1 MDSPAAATYD
11 QKGPVSLVSFLQR
24 RLHARPEG
32 RDAHVSG
39 PPKALELQALTSM
52 SAALGRSEDPEA
64 VARVL
69 IDEVRAHFY
78 AEVAAVALLSD
89 DGNEATGLL
98 AHGNEGELAWWREVT
113 IDLRTEPSGIAS
125 AAFEAVPF
133 AVYDAEHSPALHP
146 ELVARIGVKS
156 AAFIPLISEGRVSAV
171 LAVATTTAPRAFAR
185 DELAMLQALAGEAA
199 LALGRTR
206 SSSALAEALQRE
218 RLVAAIA
225 RRVRSE
231 LDLDAVLRV
240 AVEETGRA
248 LEVARCFIRLGEPG
262 GSMPIA
268 AEWDADGLE
277 SIGSVAD
284 RLPASN
290 LAARERRTVVIAD
303 VARSPELEDPTLGGR
318 ATLLDLG
325 TEAVLAT
332 PILVFDR
339 MIGVFALHRSESGS
353 WTSGEIALAE
363 AVAREAGLA
372 IHTAQLLRENSRRLE
387 QQVALLQAARVVT
400 AELRLEAVL
409 QRLVDEVA
417 PLLNADAADCY
428 LIDPDRGTFQCAA
441 VHGLPL
447 SLIGLEF
454 PVGSGL
460 AAQAVKRGHPVVS
473 SAYGTL
479 TRPVPHSAYED
490 FQGVIVAPVTWSGET
505 RGVLGVGTKDPVRAF
520 SDADAMLLEAFAS
533 LASLALR
540 NAESFEERSR
550 QARIESGFYRIAAVL
565 GETLSIAET
574 VEAVAHAACDALG
587 GDSACV
593 LTPGAQGL
601 RPAGTWGLPE
611 DLQAKLAE
619 GLLPDTPVLEGVAR
633 DRRLLAAPSLV
644 GDERFGAGWEELGYA
659 SLLAVPLSVPR
670 TDESGLVVVLF
681 RQQRELVDDDLDLAV
696 HLAQAARGALERA
709 ELFETER
716 NSRTLSQQLAQSGS
730 VVASE
735 LDPAA
740 VLDETVQRAPAMLGV
755 EACVFVTLEGEEL
768 VVASASGY
776 EAESAIG
783 LRFPATAKPAG
794 DVLAAGSP
802 LGLDDVGSDESAARG
817 DPLLGSG
824 FSAYLGV
831 PLTAPDGEGV
841 LAVYSRAPRVWR
853 QEETDAL
860 AALAAGAASA
870 LANAELYQRVTH
882 EKERSEAILANIAD
896 GIVAV
901 DRDGQVVLWN
911 AAAQGITGVAAS
923 EALGRRPV
931 DVLQRRLEAE
941 GDVTGGDRL
950 VSIPRGSEDVWLSL
964 TEAVMRDPAGA
975 VSGRIFAFRD
985 ISGERA
991 VEQMKSDFVSAVSH
1005 ELRTPLTSIYGFA
1018 ETLLRADLAFGDQER
1033 ATFLG
1038 YIASEAERLTRIVDT
1053 LLNVARLDSGD
1064 LTVTLAPIDVRS
1076 LITEVVAEVEESAV
1090 ASGNGHRFVIDLPE
1104 GPFDAHTDRDKLRQV
1119 LSQLVDN
1126 AVKYSP
1132 EGATVT
1138 ITGRQTEVAFEFLV
1152 SDEGVGIPHAEQD
1165 RIFRKFYRGEA
1176 STREGRLGGTGLGL
1190 FIAQGLVSAL
1200 GGRISVTSTEGAGA
1214 CFAFAIPLVE
1224 TSVAGTV

>member
-1 MDSPAAATYD
+1 M
-11 QKGPVSLVSFLQR
+11 SLVSFLQR
-24 RLHARPEG
+24 RLRARPEG
-32 RDAHVSG
+32 RDAPLG
-39 PPKALELQALTSM
+39 APPKALELQVLTSM
-52 SAALGRSEDPEA
+52 SAALGRSEDPQL
-64 VARVL
+64 VAQIL
-69 IDEVRAHFY
+69 IDEVLAHFD
-78 AEVAAVALLSD
+78 AEVAAVALISA

-98 AHGNEGELAWWREVT
+98 ARGLDGELAWWRDVT

-125 AAFEAVPF
+125 AAFEAAPF

-146 ELVARIGVKS
+146 EIVARIGAKS
-156 AAFIPLISEGRVSAV
+156 AAFIPLISDGRVSAV
-171 LAVATTTAPRAFAR
+171 LAVATTTAARSFSR
-185 DELAMLQALAGEAA
+185 DELALLQALAGEAA

-206 SSSALAEALQRE
+206 SSSALAEALRRE

-268 AEWDADGLE
+268 AEWDADGVE
-277 SIGSVAD
+277 SIGAVAD

-290 LAARERRTVVIAD
+290 LAARERRTVAIAD

-318 ATLLDLG
+318 ATLIDLG
-325 TEAVLAT
+325 TKAALAT
-332 PILVFDR
+332 PILVFDG
-339 MIGVFALHRSESGS
+339 MIGVFALHRAESGP
-353 WTSGEIALAE
+353 WTPGEIALAE

-372 IHTAQLLRENSRRLE
+372 ISTAQLLRENSRRLE

-400 AELRLEAVL
+400 AELELEAVL

-428 LIDPDRGTFQCAA
+428 LIDSARGTFRCAA
-441 VHGLPL
+441 VHGLPP
-447 SLIGLEF
+447 SLIGFEF
-454 PVGSGL
+454 PVGHGL
-460 AAQAVKRGHPVVS
+460 AAQAVERRHPVVS
-473 SAYGTL
+473 SAYGAL
-479 TRPVPHSAYED
+479 ARPVQHPAYED

-574 VEAVAHAACDALG
+574 VNAVAHAACDALG

-593 LTPGAQGL
+593 LTPSEQGL
-601 RPAGTWGLPE
+601 RPAGTWGLLE
-611 DLQAKLAE
+611 ESEVNLAE
-619 GLLPDTPVLEGVAR
+619 RLLSATPVLDGVAR
-633 DRRLLAAPSLV
+633 DRRLLAAPSLH
-644 GDERFGAGWEELGYA
+644 GDERFEAEWDELAYA
-659 SLLAVPLSVPR
+659 SLLAVPLSIPR
-670 TDESGLVVVLF
+670 TDQSGLVVVLF
-681 RQQRELVDDDLDLAV
+681 REQRELTDDDLELAV

-735 LDPAA
+735 LDPGA

-755 EACVFVTLEGEEL
+755 EACVFVTLEEEEL
-768 VVASASGY
+768 VVAAASGY
-776 EAESAIG
+776 GADRAIG
-783 LRFPATAKPAG
+783 LRFPAAAKPAG
-794 DVLAAGSP
+794 DVLAAGAP
-802 LGLDDVGSDESAARG
+802 IGLENVGTDESAGRG
-817 DPLLGSG
+817 DPLLAAG
-824 FSAYLGV
+824 FSAFLGV
-831 PLTAPDGEGV
+831 PLTVPDGEGV
-841 LAVYSRAPRVWR
+841 LAVYNRAPRIWR
-853 QEETDAL
+853 QEEIDAL

-901 DRDGQVVLWN
+901 DRDGHVVLWN
-911 AAAQGITGVAAS
+911 AAAERITGVAGV

-941 GDVTGGDRL
+941 GAVTGVDRL

-1018 ETLLRADLAFGDQER
+1018 ETLLRSDVAFGEEER
-1033 ATFLG
+1033 GTFLG

-1064 LTVTLAPIDVRS
+1064 LIVTLAPIDVRT
-1076 LITEVVAEVEESAV
+1076 LVTEVVADVEESAV
-1090 ASGNGHRFVIDLPE
+1090 ASGNGHRFVIDLPDE
-1104 GPFDAHTDRDKLRQV
+1104 PLDAHTDRDKLRQV

-1138 ITGRQTEVAFEFLV
+1138 ITGRQAEGAVEFKVA
-1152 SDEGVGIPHAEQD
+1152 DEGVGIPHAEQD

-1190 FIAQGLVSAL
+1190 FIAQGLVSAM

-1214 CFAFAIPLVE
+1214 CFAFAIPAVE
-1224 TSVAGTV
+1224 APVAGTV